1 MSAVTVA
8 RAQGL
13 FDLIGGGWP
22 LLHPRSFEWVF
33 GPETDVWL
41 QRATAGLLAT
51 TGWSLPRTGPAPES
65 LGQARRA
72 GVGSAVTLPAV
83 DLVHVPLGRI
93 RPTYLLDAAMQ
104 AGRPAA
110 WWRCGKP
117 GGKPRS
123 SARSAPRPR

>member
-13 FDLIGGGWP
+13 FPLVGGGRP
-22 LLHPRSFEWVF
+22 LPHLRSFEWVF
-33 GPETDVWL
+33 GPKTPV
-41 QRATAGLLAT
+41 
-51 TGWSLPRTGPAPES
+51 TGPAPES

-83 DLVHVPLGRI
+83 GLVHVPLGRI

-104 AGRPAA
+104 AGRPAV

-117 GGKPRS
+117 WAGV
-123 SARSAPRPR
+123 RSAPRPR